1 MAEGAANIWSMQYTG
16 TNDDGEPWTY
26 VWFSSGGTGARPT
39 KDGIS
44 ATAFPSGVA
53 GVPTEVI
60 ESLSPL
66 VFRSRELVPDSGG
79 AGRFRGGCGQ
89 EMRVT
94 VRNPRPVSLSPLFDR
109 TKFQAAGYEGGAPG
123 GYGAIELS
131 DGARFEAKGAREI
144 APGTEVTFRLPG
156 GGGYYPPETRDP
168 ELVREDVIDGLVTL
182 EAARELYR
190 VSIHSESLDVNYD
203 ETRALRRQ

>member
-1 MAEGAANIWSMQYTG
+1 
-16 TNDDGEPWTY
+16 
-26 VWFSSGGTGARPT
+26 
-39 KDGIS
+39 
-44 ATAFPSGVA
+44 
-53 GVPTEVI
+53 
-60 ESLSPL
+60 
-66 VFRSRELVPDSGG
+66 
-79 AGRFRGGCGQ
+79 
-89 EMRVT
+89 MRVT